1 MSSTTTTILTL
12 KWSVLLA
19 SSASAPPGGN
29 SKVIPALLGRHRECA
44 ALDTGLA
51 ALRTGQSW
59 TLVLR
64 GEAGVGKTMLLN
76 YLVASAAGCQVVS
89 AAGGQYEMELAFA
102 GLHQVCAP
110 MLDRVDRLPS
120 PQRDALLTA
129 FGVCAGDPPDRFLVS
144 LAALGLLAEFA
155 QERPLVCVIDDAQ
168 WLDRASAQAL
178 AFIAH
183 RLEAES
189 VALVFSVRGADEDA
203 ELAGLPALVIE
214 GLLPVDARTLLHSAV
229 FGPVDERVIDRIV
242 AETRGNPLALLE
254 LPQGL
259 TQAELSAGFALQ
271 GARMLSE
278 QIEESYRRRLEL
290 LEPQTRELL
299 LIAAAEPLGDPVLLW
314 RAAAQMGIGPAAAG
328 PASSAGLLEIGTRVR
343 FRHPLLRSAIYWAAA
358 AEQRRAV
365 HRALTEAT
373 DVDGDP
379 DRHAWH
385 RAQAASLPDEDIA
398 VELERS
404 ADRAQARGGPAA
416 AASFLER
423 AAQLTPEPA
432 RRAERALAAARA
444 AHLAGESDTAARLLS
459 IADAGPLDE
468 LRSAQVDELRAQLAF
483 ASNRCGDAAELFLRA
498 ATRLARFDA
507 GLARDAYLDSLAAA
521 HHAGPLAGEKGLP
534 HVARAARVAPSSA
547 QPPRPH
553 DLLLDGLATR
563 FSDGYSAGVPAL
575 KRALRAFVRS
585 ELTTEESRRWLWLA
599 HAIAIDLWD
608 EETWAVLPDLQVRL
622 VRDAGSVATL
632 PLALSMRIASHT
644 LLGELS
650 AAASLLAELA
660 KVTDATG
667 ILAPSGA
674 GLLAAWQGRE
684 AEAVAVIVTTSDGA
698 SSRGEGIGVAIAGWS
713 KALLY
718 TSLGKYELAIDAAHQ
733 TIVAPQEL
741 GACTWG
747 ALVETIEAASRCG
760 QVDLASQAFERLS
773 SMTRA
778 SGTDWA
784 LGIEARSRAL
794 LCGPDEENAFL
805 EAIERLK
812 RTRIRGEL
820 ARSHLLYGEWLRR
833 HRRGIDA
840 RHRLRTAH
848 HMFTVMG
855 AEAFAQR
862 AARELQAAGG
872 TARKRKAVSD
882 GHLTPQEAHIVRL
895 VREELS
901 NQDIGARLFI
911 SPRTVEWHLSK
922 IFAKLGVTSRRQ
934 LQR

>member
-1 MSSTTTTILTL
+1 MWPVSSTTTTILTFE
-12 KWSVLLA
+12 WPVLLT
-19 SSASAPPGGN
+19 SSASAPPVGP
-29 SKVIPALLGRHRECA
+29 SRVIPALLGRHRECA
-44 ALDTGLA
+44 VIDTGLA

-76 YLVASAAGCQVVS
+76 YLAARAVGCQVVS

-144 LAALGLLAEFA
+144 LAALGLLAEFG

-178 AFIAH
+178 AFIAR

-189 VALVFSVRGADEDA
+189 VALVFSVRGADEEA
-203 ELAGLPALVIE
+203 ELAGLPALVVD
-214 GLLPVDARTLLHSAV
+214 GLPPVDARTLLHSAV
-229 FGPVDERVIDRIV
+229 YGPVDDRVAERIV

-254 LPQGL
+254 LPQGF
-259 TQAELSAGFALQ
+259 TQAELSTGFALQ
-271 GARMLSE
+271 GGRMLSE
-278 QIEESYRRRLEL
+278 RIEESYRRRLEL

-299 LIAAAEPLGDPVLLW
+299 LVAAAEPLGDPVLLW
-314 RAAAQMGIGPAAAG
+314 RAAAQLGIGPAAAG

-343 FRHPLLRSAIYWAAA
+343 FRHPLLRSAIYWAAP
-358 AEQRRAV
+358 AEQRRTV

-373 DVDGDP
+373 DADGDP

-385 RAQAASLPDEDIA
+385 RAQAATLLDEDIA
-398 VELERS
+398 LELERS

-423 AAQLTPEPA
+423 ATQLTPEPA

-444 AHLAGESDTAARLLS
+444 AHLAGERDTALRLLS
-459 IADAGPLDE
+459 ITDAGPLHE
-468 LRSAQVDELRAQLAF
+468 SRSARVDELRAQVEF
-483 ASNRCGDAAELFLRA
+483 ANNRGGDAAALFLRA
-498 ATRLARFDA
+498 AKRLELFDA
-507 GLARDAYLDSLAAA
+507 RLARDAYLDGLSAAMFSGSFTGD
-521 HHAGPLAGEKGLP
+521 HGL
-534 HVARAARVAPSSA
+534 ARVAHAVRAAPSVA
-547 QPPRPH
+547 CPVRPH
-553 DLLLDGLATR
+553 DVLLRGLATR
-563 FSDGYSAGVPAL
+563 FSDGYAAGVPAL
-575 KRALRAFVRS
+575 KQALTAFVDS
-585 ELTTEESRRWLWLA
+585 ELTAEEGRRWLWLA
-599 HAIAIDLWD
+599 HCTAVDVWD
-608 EETWAVLPDLQVRL
+608 EETWAVLPDLQVKL
-622 VRDAGSVATL
+622 IRDSGSLTTL
-632 PLALSMRIASHT
+632 PLALSMRIGAYV
-644 LLGELS
+644 LFGELS
-650 AAASLLAELA
+650 AGASLIAELA
-660 KVTDATG
+660 KVTAATG
-667 ILAPSGA
+667 SYLTPYGA
-674 GLLAAWQGRE
+674 LLLAAWEGRE
-684 AEAVAVIVTTSDGA
+684 TDAVALIDTTYEEA
-698 SSRGEGIGVAIAGWS
+698 ARRGEGIGLAFAAWS

-718 TSLGKYELAIDAAHQ
+718 GSFGKYELAIDAAHQ
-733 TIVAPQEL
+733 VVALPHEL
-741 GACTWG
+741 GAPTWG
-747 ALVETIEAASRCG
+747 ALVETIEAA
-760 QVDLASQAFERLS
+760 
-773 SMTRA
+773 MTRA

-794 LCGPDEENAFL
+794 LGGPDAENAYL

-833 HRRGIDA
+833 HRRVIDA

-872 TARKRKAVSD
+872 TARKRKAASD
-882 GHLTPQEAHIVRL
+882 GQLTPQEAHIVRL